1 MEEKKKKVYRNFAR
15 SEKAIIHAYVALMQ
29 EKGNKLSVTDIVNK
43 ADLNRSTFY
52 AHFKSADD
60 VLEKIH
66 SDIINEITDIF
77 GKDDNRNSLSDPHPA
92 LQHVLDF
99 IMSDEVLY
107 KMLLRTESAMKFMK
121 KLENIV
127 IDQYLSDEIIL
138 PQIKNR
144 DEFEMNLRLVM
155 GGFISVLQ
163 DWALDDIKVPLE
175 RVVEMLENSIKA
187 GVKNYLDT
195 PTQN

>member
-1 MEEKKKKVYRNFAR
+1 MEDKKKKVYRNFVR

-29 EKGNKLSVTDIVNK
+29 EKGNRLSVTDIVNK

-92 LQHVLDF
+92 LQHILDF

-107 KMLLRTESAMKFMK
+107 KMLLRTESAMKFLK
-121 KLENIV
+121 QLENIV

-138 PQIKNR
+138 PQIENR
-144 DEFEMNLRLVM
+144 DEFEMNLRLIL

-163 DWALDDIKVPLE
+163 DWAAGGIKVPLE
-175 RVVEMLENSIKA
+175 RVIGMLEDAIKTGAENYMKNS
-187 GVKNYLDT
+187 
-195 PTQN
+195 